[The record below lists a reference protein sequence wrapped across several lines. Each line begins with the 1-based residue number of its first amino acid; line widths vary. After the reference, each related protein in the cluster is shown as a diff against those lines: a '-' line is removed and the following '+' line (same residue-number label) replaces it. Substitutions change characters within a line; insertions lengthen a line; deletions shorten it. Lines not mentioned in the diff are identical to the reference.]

1 MRTSLEYRRV
11 NRFKQFSLPIILS
24 FLAIYIIW
32 GSTYLLVAFS
42 VEEIP
47 PFILA
52 AIRFLVASTLVFIL
66 VWLFFDFKEVSK
78 VQIKNAMIAGIL
90 FLAIG
95 NGGMSFALQYIDS
108 GYSALLTSGQPLI
121 LLFML
126 WTIDKKPLPLKA
138 WIGVALGIL
147 GMFLLVSQQELM
159 TTDQQLLG
167 TVIIFGCLISW
178 GLGSIF
184 VNRAEL
190 PKSSLLNTGIQML
203 TGGIFLLVVSFV
215 AQEDPVE
222 WHTISMR
229 AWGSLLGLI
238 IFGSIVAFTAFNYL
252 LTKVS
257 PEKVST
263 CTYVNPI
270 VALLLG
276 YYFRDELL
284 TSQTMVAA
292 VVLLTG
298 VYFINT
304 NKSKA
309 TTT

>member
-1 MRTSLEYRRV
+1 MNTI
-11 NRFKQFSLPIILS
+11 KQFSLPIILS

-47 PFILA
+47 PFLLA
-52 AIRFLVASTLVFIL
+52 AIRFLVASLIVFVL
-66 VWLFFDFKEVSK
+66 VWLFYDFKDVSK
-78 VQIKNAMIAGIL
+78 VQIKNSMIAGIL
-90 FLAIG
+90 FLAVG

-126 WTIDKKPLPLKA
+126 WMIDKKPLPTKA
-138 WIGVALGIL
+138 WMGVALGML
-147 GMFLLVSQQELM
+147 GMYLLVSQRELV

-178 GLGSIF
+178 GLGSVF

-203 TGGIFLLVVSFV
+203 TGGVFLIFVSLIAREPTV
-215 AQEDPVE
+215 DWGE
-222 WHTISMR
+222 ISTR
-229 AWGSLLGLI
+229 AWGSLVGLI

-270 VALLLG
+270 VALCLG

-284 TSQTMVAA
+284 TSQTVLAA
-292 VVLLTG
+292 FVLLTG
-298 VYFINT
+298 VYFINS
-304 NKSKA
+304 NKPKPKR
-309 TTT
+309 T

>member
-1 MRTSLEYRRV
+1 M
-11 NRFKQFSLPIILS
+11 NRFKQFSIPVVLS

-47 PFILA
+47 PFLLA
-52 AIRFLVASTLVFIL
+52 SIRFLIASALVFVII
-66 VWLFFDFKEVSK
+66 WLFFDFDGLSRL
-78 VQIKNAMIAGIL
+78 QIKNAVIAGIL
-90 FLAIG
+90 FLALG

-126 WTIDKKPLPLKA
+126 WMIDKKPLPFKA
-138 WIGVALGIL
+138 WIGVFLGII
-147 GMFLLVSQQELM
+147 GMFLLVSQRELI

-167 TVIIFGCLISW
+167 TLIIFGCLISW
-178 GLGSIF
+178 GFGSIF

-203 TGGIFLLVVSFV
+203 TGGIFLIIISFIT
-215 AQEDPVE
+215 QEKSVD
-222 WHTISMR
+222 WGTISMR

-270 VALLLG
+270 VALILG

-284 TSQTMVAA
+284 SSQTMLAA
-292 VVLLTG
+292 LVLLTG

-304 NKSKA
+304 NKPKLKS
-309 TTT
+309 T